1 MNTSVFHYY
10 FIIVNSKYKIAVRS
24 QKMIEGKQ
32 KMLKKVPYFDFH
44 YLLLLKYKNMDIKKT
59 LSTWQNL

>member
-1 MNTSVFHYY
+1 
-10 FIIVNSKYKIAVRS
+10 
-24 QKMIEGKQ
+24 MIEGKQ